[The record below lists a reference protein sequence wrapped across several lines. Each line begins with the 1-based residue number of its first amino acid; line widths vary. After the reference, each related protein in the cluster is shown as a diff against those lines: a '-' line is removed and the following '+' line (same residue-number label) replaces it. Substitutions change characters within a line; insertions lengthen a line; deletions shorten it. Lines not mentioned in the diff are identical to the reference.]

1 MSVGKRSKAQVDK
14 VRKRVYDR
22 DGGCVCAG
30 SSWAILWPCGGAWT
44 IQHRVTRGMGGS
56 AEFDT
61 SEHLLTMCAIH
72 NQLDASSMEFRAAC
86 IRQGWSIPRWVM
98 KSFRPQ
104 DVPVWYLDGWHWLYE
119 GERVL
124 CPVRDAERRMGEIYH
139 IGMEPTHE
147 IR

>member
-1 MSVGKRSKAQVDK
+1 MSVGRKSKAQVDR
-14 VRKRVYDR
+14 VRKAVYDR

-61 SEHLLTMCAIH
+61 SEHLLTMCAVH
-72 NQLDASSMEFRAAC
+72 NAMDAGSMEFREAC

-98 KSFRPQ
+98 RLYPPSM
-104 DVPVWYLDGWHWLYE
+104 VPVWYQDGWHWLQNRQ
-119 GERVL
+119 RVKCSL
-124 CPVRDAERRMGEIYH
+124 RDAEKRMAEIYRT
-139 IGMEPTHE
+139 GMEPTHE